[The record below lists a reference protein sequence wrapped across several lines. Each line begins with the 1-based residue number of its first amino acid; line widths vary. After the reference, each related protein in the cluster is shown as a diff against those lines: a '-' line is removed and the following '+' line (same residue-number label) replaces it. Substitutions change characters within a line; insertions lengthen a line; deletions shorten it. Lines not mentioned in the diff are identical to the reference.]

1 MHPQRCASERSIKQV
16 IFNLPN
22 GFVGDDDADAIGDGS
37 EESRIKLVDIRCNGL
52 THRPANLA
60 QSSTPIGQRAG
71 TIPRPHRARSSQI
84 RISTSQFTK
93 QSASELSFGT
103 VKDTNYSNYS
113 E

>member
-37 EESRIKLVDIRCNGL
+37 EESQIKLVDIRCNGL

-71 TIPRPHRARSSQI
+71 TIPDHTARDLP
-84 RISTSQFTK
+84 R
-93 QSASELSFGT
+93 SASQRVSLQSK
-103 VKDTNYSNYS
+103 VHPNSVS
-113 E
+113 AQ